1 MANEFTH
8 VLTHP
13 MLQHHLTMMR
23 KKETET
29 RTFRDLL
36 RHTGRMIA
44 MEVLRDLSLTTET
57 IETPLEPM
65 ESPVIAGPRPCLVSI
80 LRAGNGLLDGM
91 LDMVP
96 EARVA
101 FVGMYRDHDTL
112 LPVEYYFKAPDRLAE
127 RVTVV
132 VDPMLATG
140 GTAAAAVTRM
150 KDAGAGDIRFACLL
164 AAPEGVATLHAAH
177 PELPIFTVA
186 IDRQLNEKGYILP
199 GLGDAGDRIYGTV

>member
-1 MANEFTH
+1 MTAPSVH
-8 VLTHP
+8 VLDHP
-13 MLQHHLTMMR
+13 MLQHHLTLMR
-23 KKETET
+23 RRETPT
-29 RTFRDLL
+29 RVFRDLL

-44 MEVLRDLSLTTET
+44 MEALRDLPLEMAT
-57 IETPLEPM
+57 IETPLETM
-65 ESPVIAGPRPCLVSI
+65 ESPVIAGRKPCLVSI

-112 LPVEYYFKAPDRLAE
+112 QPVEYYFKVPPHLDE

-140 GTAAAAVTRM
+140 GTAAAAVARM
-150 KDAGAGDIRFACLL
+150 KEAGARDIRFACLL
-164 AAPEGVATLHAAH
+164 TAPEGVDTLLAAH
-177 PELPIFTVA
+177 PDLPVYTAA

-199 GLGDAGDRIYGTV
+199 GLGDAGDRIYGTL